1 MRRRHEEVAE
11 FKNHGATFNFE
22 NRRNNPVKKTRE
34 SQWPGV
40 QESLNQLFRVKGKI
54 GEMENAS
61 PLAYMS
67 HYILFG
73 FAFRE
78 SFA

>member
-1 MRRRHEEVAE
+1 MAE
-11 FKNHGATFNFE
+11 FKNHGAIFNFE

-54 GEMENAS
+54 RENGYL
-61 PLAYMS
+61 PS
-67 HYILFG
+67 HYQKRYLHTTHDIIFG